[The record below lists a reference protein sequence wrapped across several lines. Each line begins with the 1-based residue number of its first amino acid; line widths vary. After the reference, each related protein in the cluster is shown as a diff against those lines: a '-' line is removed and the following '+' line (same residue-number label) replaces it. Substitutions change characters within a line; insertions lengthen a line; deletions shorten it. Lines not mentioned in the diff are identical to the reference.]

1 MSLRKSLVGQ
11 HVVFSAKHQLGE
23 LGMAWLEG
31 LDQLGP
37 VLFGSGQNL
46 VVDVVG

>member
-1 MSLRKSLVGQ
+1 
-11 HVVFSAKHQLGE
+11 
-23 LGMAWLEG
+23 MAWLEG